1 MEKMGCPLSYRMY
14 HMYVCVDCKKIF
26 VHPSNDILASF
37 EESFYIIN
45 YLVYH
50 FTYFFLGASED
61 SIIFH
66 TSMYVKH
73 MYVHICG
80 FGRQVDEMLKERESI
95 HSSFTAT
102 RPVVPITGN
111 GTYVSNGSSSKNPG
125 EDFKAESPGEDG
137 SSNWKDKAFNKIYS
151 SFDLFLIVD
160 LPTQLFFTV
169 IVPKV

>member
-1 MEKMGCPLSYRMY
+1 MGCPLSYRMY
-14 HMYVCVDCKKIF
+14 HMCVCVWIVRKYLSTPQMASWLRLRNHFTLSI
-26 VHPSNDILASF
+26 ILS
-37 EESFYIIN
+37 I
-45 YLVYH
+45 YH
-50 FTYFFLGASED
+50 FTYFFLGASKD

-73 MYVHICG
+73 MFVHICG

-137 SSNWKDKAFNKIYS
+137 SSDWKDKAFNKKKWFNLNLKGI
-151 SFDLFLIVD
+151 
-160 LPTQLFFTV
+160 
-169 IVPKV
+169 